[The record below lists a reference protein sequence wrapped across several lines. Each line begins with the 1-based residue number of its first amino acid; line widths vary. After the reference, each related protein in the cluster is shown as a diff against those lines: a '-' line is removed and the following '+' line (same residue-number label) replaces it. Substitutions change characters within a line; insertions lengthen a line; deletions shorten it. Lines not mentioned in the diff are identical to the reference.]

1 MIALQQAMKISDIAE
16 KNGFNYHE
24 FETFCRTTAGIKV
37 KGTFSSNIDDNDVNR
52 VISMFQDNAKE
63 STESERL

>member
-1 MIALQQAMKISDIAE
+1 MKISDIAE

-52 VISMFQDNAKE
+52 VVSMFQDNTKE